1 MIKSYCLFI
10 TRLSYA
16 ASHLG
21 KNLSSPHERRVEVE
35 VEVEGLVTIFCSL
48 IKLSLT

>member
-21 KNLSSPHERRVEVE
+21 RNLSSPHERRVE